1 MMGRAGVCRLLP
13 FRVSGA
19 FVMSRTALPST
30 FDVVV
35 WLNDR
40 ALNDGEYLQP
50 AKLHRLLFL
59 AQAYYGAAFGGAKLA
74 PATFIA
80 EESGPV
86 EPDVW
91 RVYSSGRPYI
101 ENVPPPERVEHFL
114 DSVWRRFGSYS
125 ADYLGDLLRG
135 QPPYREAFAKAPKS
149 EIGFAEMV
157 AFYARPRPSEAKSA
171 DAPTPDEV
179 LRPRTLV
186 TAEGKA
192 VNVRRWT
199 PKGGA
204 KGR

>member
-1 MMGRAGVCRLLP
+1 
-13 FRVSGA
+13 
-19 FVMSRTALPST
+19 MSRTAVPST
-30 FDVVV
+30 FDVVI

-59 AQAYYGAAFGGAKLA
+59 AQAYYGAAFAGAKLA
-74 PATFIA
+74 PATFVA

-101 ENVPPPERVEHFL
+101 ENVPLPERVEQFL

-125 ADYLGDLLRG
+125 ADYLGDMLRG
-135 QPPYREAFAKAPKS
+135 QPPFCDAFTRGTRS
-149 EIGFAEMV
+149 EIAFAEMV
-157 AFYARPRPSEAKSA
+157 AFYGRPRPQEGKTAA
-171 DAPTPDEV
+171 VPAADEV

-192 VNVRRWT
+192 VNVRRWA
-199 PKGGA
+199 PKGGT
-204 KGR
+204 KKP

>member
-1 MMGRAGVCRLLP
+1 MP
-13 FRVSGA
+13 
-19 FVMSRTALPST
+19 RTAVPST
-30 FDVVV
+30 FDVVI

-59 AQAYYGAAFGGAKLA
+59 AQAYYGVAYRGAKLA

-91 RVYSSGRPYI
+91 RVYASGRPYI
-101 ENVPPPERVEHFL
+101 ENVPLPEAVEHVL

-125 ADYLGDLLRG
+125 ADHLGELLRS
-135 QPPYREAFAKAPKS
+135 QPPYRDAAAQGPRA
-149 EIGFAEMV
+149 EIEFSRML
-157 AFYARPRPSEAKSA
+157 AFYGRPRSDSPKTAASPAI
-171 DAPTPDEV
+171 DEV

-186 TAEGKA
+186 TAEGKP

-199 PKGGA
+199 PRGGKGNG
-204 KGR
+204 